1 MALPVD
7 KVKHYEILRLIG
19 SGGMGE
25 VYLAKDTILDRKVA
39 IKFLSA
45 KIQEDPKA
53 RKRLL
58 REAKAA
64 AALDHPFICKIYE
77 AGEVDGNAFIVMEYI
92 EGKDLMDKIEK
103 EPLSFKE
110 SLRVFLE
117 IAEALEKAHEKGVVH
132 RDLKPS
138 NIMLTPQGHVKVMDF
153 GLAKRIFPSG
163 DALTRTLT
171 QASVTEEGTI
181 MGTLA
186 YMSPEQ
192 ARGDIIDWRS
202 DIFSLGVLLHEML
215 SGKPPFKRPS
225 PAETLSAILR
235 DPPPP
240 VSIKQKKVTPAIDRI
255 LQKSLAKNPT
265 ERYQSV
271 ADLVSDIRKT
281 EKEAVLERHIT
292 FRGWPM
298 IAASIILAVVI
309 ASGIWLLTRQAQVSP
324 PEIAPEPVSVLVA
337 DFRNQTGDT
346 VFDGALEQALSIGLE
361 GASFIN
367 IYDRPKARRLANNLD
382 PKADGQLDT
391 RLAQLVCRSEGINV
405 VLGGMIEPSG
415 TGYALK
421 IWAMDPVS
429 SEELTEAS
437 KKIETKA
444 EVLRVAD
451 SLATQVRSKLGGL
464 PPDSAQALSEETFTT
479 SSLEAMNA
487 YAHAQEL
494 KALGKLEEAAQEYQR
509 AIDEDPDLGRA
520 YSGLAVIYY
529 NRGEL
534 QKAEE
539 YFQMA
544 MAKIDRMTEREK
556 YRTRSLYYLLKR
568 NCKKAIEELTVLVEK
583 FPADY
588 AGYSNLSVAYYL
600 NRNISHAVEAGR
612 QAAELYPKNITPR
625 FNLTWYCMMSGNF
638 EVAKEEAQKV
648 LELNPEFEEIHVNLA
663 LIDLAQDQPEKAA
676 ETYQHLESL
685 SNWGASIAATGLTDI
700 AVYEGRLAEAKEIL
714 EKGITA
720 DLKKGRK
727 DWAADKLAIL
737 ADTHLLQGQKA
748 LSLKAI
754 ERALAASKKASV
766 QFTASQIYL
775 QTGQEKKAL
784 AIAGELSKQLPP
796 EDQAYAKLIEGE
808 IRMAKGDFPGAI
820 GLFQEA
826 QALVDMWLG
835 HFALGRV
842 YLKAEAFTEAYS
854 EFELCLKR
862 RGEVLSIF
870 FDDVPSYRYLPP
882 LYYYLGRA
890 QEGLGSPAAS
900 ESYQKFLSIKEKGKG
915 DPLVEDARRR
925 LSTL

>member
-1 MALPVD
+1 MPLSVD
-7 KVKHYEILRLIG
+7 KIKHYQVLSLIG
-19 SGGMGE
+19 KGGMGE
-25 VYLAKDTILDRKVA
+25 VYLAQDTVLDRKVA
-39 IKFLSA
+39 IKILPEEM
-45 KIQEDPKA
+45 QEDLKA
-53 RKRLL
+53 QERFI

-77 AGEVDGNAFIVMEYI
+77 TGQINGNAYIVMEYV
-92 EGKDLMDKIEK
+92 EGKTLMEK
-103 EPLSFKE
+103 MEEEPLPFRE
-110 SLRVFLE
+110 SLRVALE
-117 IAEALEKAHEKGVVH
+117 IGEALEKAHETGIVH
-132 RDLKPS
+132 RDLKPA

-153 GLAKRIFPSG
+153 GLAKRVLPTG
-163 DALTRTLT
+163 DDLTKTLT
-171 QASVTEEGTI
+171 QTPVTEEGTI
-181 MGTLA
+181 MGTLC

-192 ARGDIIDWRS
+192 ARGHAVDGRS
-202 DIFSLGVLLHEML
+202 DIFSLGIIFHEL
-215 SGKPPFKRPS
+215 VSGKHPFSR
-225 PAETLSAILR
+225 ATAVETLSAILR
-235 DPPPP
+235 DAPPP
-240 VSIKQKKVTPAIDRI
+240 IKIRPKKVITTLSHLLRKA
-255 LQKSLAKNPT
+255 LAKDPKK
-265 ERYQSV
+265 RYQSV
-271 ADLVSDIRKT
+271 TELIIDIQKT
-281 EKEAVLERHIT
+281 QRETALGARLLY
-292 FRGWPM
+292 RGLPAM
-298 IAASIILAVVI
+298 AAIILFIAALLI
-309 ASGIWLLTRQAQVSP
+309 GIWQFTRRGQVSP
-324 PEIAPEPVSVLVA
+324 PEIGPEPVSVLVA
-337 DFRNQTGDT
+337 DFQNQTGDS
-346 VFDGALEQALSIGLE
+346 VFDGALEQALSISLE

-382 PKADGQLDT
+382 PEANRQLDT
-391 RLAQLVCRSEGINV
+391 RLAQLVSRSEGINV
-405 VLGGMIEPSG
+405 VLGGMIEPSE

-421 IWAMDPVS
+421 IWALDPVS
-429 SEELTEAS
+429 SEKLTEAS

-444 EVLRVAD
+444 EVLRMAD
-451 SLATQVRSKLGGL
+451 NLAAQVRSKLGGL

-479 SSLEAMNA
+479 SSLNAMNA

-520 YSGLAVIYY
+520 YSGLAVIHY

-588 AGYSNLSVAYYL
+588 AGHSNLSVAYYL
-600 NRNISHAVEAGR
+600 NREISHAVEAGR

-638 EVAKEEAQKV
+638 EAAKQEAQKV
-648 LELNPEFEEIHVNLA
+648 LELNPEFEEIYVNLA
-663 LIDLAQDQPEKAA
+663 LIELAQDQPEKAA
-676 ETYQHLESL
+676 ETYEHLESL
-685 SNWGASIAATGLTDI
+685 SNWGASIALTGLADI
-700 AVYEGRLAEAKEIL
+700 AVYEGRLTEAKEIL
-714 EKGITA
+714 ERGITA
-720 DLKKGRK
+720 DLKKDRK

-737 ADTHLLQGQKA
+737 ADTHFLRGQKA
-748 LSLKAI
+748 LSVKAVD
-754 ERALAASKKASV
+754 RALAASKKAGV
-766 QFTASQIYL
+766 QFTAAQIYL
-775 QTGQEKKAL
+775 QTGQENKAQ
-784 AIAGELSKQLPP
+784 AIADELSKQLPP

-808 IRMAKGDFPGAI
+808 MRMAKGDFPGVI

-842 YLKAEAFTEAYS
+842 YLKAEAFIEAYS

-862 RGEVLSIF
+862 RGEVLSMF

-900 ESYQKFLSIKEKGKG
+900 ESYQKFLSIKEKGEG
-915 DPLVEDARRR
+915 DPLVEDTRRR
-925 LSTL
+925 LAAL